1 MAKRVAILQS
11 NYIPWKGYF
20 DLINMVDQFILYD
33 TAQFTKNDWRN
44 RNKIKT
50 RIGLQWLT
58 IPVRHSFGQSIHET
72 TVSDASWSQRHWATL
87 SQNYASCPHFPSY
100 KRMFEQLYGE
110 VSNEPQLSKI
120 NYRFLTEICSVL
132 GITTPINWSSDFQLA
147 DGQTARLV
155 DLCRQIGADEY
166 LSGPAARNYLDESL
180 FAGANIRVS
189 YIDYTGYQEYRQ
201 AYPPFEH
208 GVSIMDLIFNE
219 GPEAPRYLKSFRAGR
234 VLESKSGGC

>member
-1 MAKRVAILQS
+1 
-11 NYIPWKGYF
+11 
-20 DLINMVDQFILYD
+20 
-33 TAQFTKNDWRN
+33 
-44 RNKIKT
+44 
-50 RIGLQWLT
+50 
-58 IPVRHSFGQSIHET
+58 
-72 TVSDASWSQRHWATL
+72 
-87 SQNYASCPHFPSY
+87 
-100 KRMFEQLYGE
+100 MFEQLYGE